1 VARLSRKFYQRDAET
16 LARALLGQVLV
27 RVLPDGTRLAGRITE
42 TEAYL
47 GVADK
52 AAHSYAGRQTARN
65 AAMWGPAGHAY
76 VYFIYGMHYCMNVVA
91 RRPGDP
97 QAVLLR
103 ALEPLQGLE
112 VMRVHRAGRIPAAR
126 LRPRD
131 LCSGPAR
138 LAQALA
144 IDRALDHADLVA
156 ADALFIERGR
166 RIPPQQIVATPRIG
180 IAYAEEWAQKPLRF
194 LVTEA

>member
-1 VARLSRKFYQRDAET
+1 VTRLSRKFYQRDATT

-47 GVADK
+47 GIEDK
-52 AAHSYAGRQTARN
+52 AAHSYAGRRTPRN

-76 VYFIYGMHYCMNVVA
+76 VYFVYGMHYCMNVVA
-91 RRPGDP
+91 RRSGDP

-112 VMRVHRAGRIPAAR
+112 VMRAHRAARIPAAR

-156 ADALFIERGR
+156 GDVLFIERGR
-166 RIPPQQIVATPRIG
+166 RIPPHKILAASRIG
-180 IAYAEEWAQKPLRF
+180 IDYAAEWAHKPLRF
-194 LVTEA
+194 TIAED